1 MSFTAKNRTPHREA
15 LLKAEQSIAKIKDAV
30 SRDLTR
36 LKYHFMAP
44 AYWINDPNGLIFYKG
59 EYHLFYQH
67 YPYGAEWGSM
77 HWGHAKS
84 KDLVHWEHLPIALAP
99 SEPYDLHERGGCFS
113 GSAVDDNG
121 VLSVL
126 YTGTIIQEDGTVIQ
140 SQCLATSEDGIT
152 FQKYD
157 GNPVIS
163 VPPEDGSAAFRDP
176 KVWKHDDT
184 WYMVVGSQK
193 GDIGKALLYRSPDLR
208 KWDYAGVLAESDGT
222 MGYMWECPDF
232 FPLGDRHV
240 LMFSP
245 MGMGQHKTIY
255 LVGDMDYTTGRFD
268 WDTMGD
274 VDLGFEYYAPQSFLD
289 GQGRRIIIAWLNAWD
304 WMPWFKNF
312 GPTGKNDWCGA
323 MSLPRV
329 VELDKDGRLKFTP
342 VEELEVLRRDSY
354 HQEAL
359 VVRPGVRTLPDYVGS
374 DCLEIKVEFNL
385 DGSSAEE
392 VGFVLRAARDR
403 SEQTLL
409 VYNRAANELR
419 FDRTKADGWSEGI
432 QTARLERSGSDPLR
446 LHIFVDTSVIEVYA
460 DDYRTVMTNNIY
472 PDPANVDLDIFA
484 AGGSVT
490 VNAVDIWKLLS
501 AW

>member
-1 MSFTAKNRTPHREA
+1 MSLAAGNRIPHREA

-121 VLSVL
+121 VLTVL
-126 YTGTIIQEDGTVIQ
+126 YTGTIIQEDGTVVQ
-140 SQCLATSEDGIT
+140 SQCVATSEDGIT
-152 FQKYD
+152 FQKYE
-157 GNPVIS
+157 GNPVIPG
-163 VPPEDGSAAFRDP
+163 PPEDGSAAFRDP
-176 KVWKHDDT
+176 KVWKHGDS
-184 WYMVVGSQK
+184 WYMVVGSRK

-208 KWDYAGVLAESDGT
+208 RWDYAGVLAESDGT

-232 FPLGDRHV
+232 FPLGDRYV

-245 MGMGQHKTIY
+245 MGMGLHKTVY
-255 LVGDMDYTTGRFD
+255 LVGDMDYTTGRFV

-274 VDLGFEYYAPQSFLD
+274 VDFGFEYYAPQSFLD
-289 GQGRRIIIAWLNAWD
+289 GQGRRIIIGWLNAWD

-312 GPTGKNDWCGA
+312 GPTAKNHWCGA

-329 VELDKDGRLKFTP
+329 VELDKNGRLKFTP
-342 VEELEVLRRDSY
+342 VEELGVLRRDSY
-354 HQEAL
+354 HREKL

-374 DCLEIKVEFNL
+374 DCLEIKVEFQL

-392 VGFVLRAARDR
+392 VGLILRAAKDR
-403 SEQTLL
+403 NKQTLL
-409 VYNRAANELR
+409 VYNRTTNELR
-419 FDRTKADGWSEGI
+419 LDRTQSDGWSEGI
-432 QTARLERSGSDPLR
+432 QTSLLERSGSDPLR
-446 LHIFVDTSVIEVYA
+446 LHIFVDTSVIEVYT

-484 AGGSVT
+484 EGGSVT
-490 VNAVDIWKLLS
+490 VNSIDIWKLLS